1 MTHSLSKLLGLPDP
15 ALTDAA
21 VSAHPVWLWTADGTA
36 LVWANPAG
44 LAVLGIPDMAHLS
57 ARPLEP
63 TDLRRRQMVQLAP
76 RIAAAPRLERLRGF
90 GAPLGGLTTCAC
102 TRLPLAGDAEGLLV
116 SATEER
122 APLSFPV
129 LLQRLVGD
137 LAPAVLAF
145 TADGRLA
152 GASRAA
158 ASLAEVIPDLAAI
171 DSGDAGA
178 AALRDGEAVLRG
190 RAGTFTLYRLG
201 SGASAALIAT
211 PSPDFIAATHA
222 QPSAPP
228 PKPAPPAK
236 DIAPLTETE
245 TIEII
250 EETAAVEPELAEL
263 ALETIHRPTEPAAP
277 DIAAAAKAPP
287 PPLAIPTASF
297 PSAFRRPVRFL
308 WQMDA
313 EGRFSFGC
321 DEFARLIGIMT
332 AAAFGRPWQE
342 INAAFGLDPEEHVAR
357 AVATRSTWSGVTVM
371 WPLDGTDMRLPVEL
385 SALPLYD
392 GNRRFLGYRGFGVCR
407 DIEALARLTAQRR
420 DEAGGAQASAPLS
433 SPPDVMPDQPVNPPE
448 RLQTAPAA
456 PAARDAATSPALSA
470 IENNAF
476 NELARQLSERLEQR
490 PAEAPGNPPD
500 PTDAIAQTADTD
512 GPPPIVATSPDLPAL
527 LDALDDGALLCD
539 VAGRLDTAN
548 QGAAQLFGFD
558 RDRVETLT
566 LFDLLAP
573 DSHSDLRAQFA
584 APAQPTPHR
593 RDVLGRTH
601 DGATRRLTM
610 TLVRADAGRLVALFR
625 DADTERQR
633 ERELLDL
640 KRQLDRATGARTD
653 AVAWISHELRPPVDD
668 ILRFTEVM
676 SAERFGPI
684 GDERYLTCLRD
695 IRSSA
700 ERAAALI
707 NDLRDLSRIETGQ
720 FELTFA
726 SQNLNEMVEQAIAAR
741 QPQASRARVI
751 IRSSLAQAL
760 PPVTADANALR
771 QIVLNMIG
779 ASIHLANAGGQV
791 IVSTVL
797 NDNDTIA
804 LRVRDT
810 GSGLSEEALAAAL
823 EPFHRPAPDAPSPLD
838 ASGINLSLTRVLAEA
853 NLARFTLKNAPQSG
867 TLIEVAF
874 TADAAGTAPAE

>member
-1 MTHSLSKLLGLPDP
+1 MTHSLPRLLGLPDP
-15 ALTDAA
+15 ALTDVAI
-21 VSAHPVWLWTADGTA
+21 SAHPVWLWTADGTA
-36 LVWANPAG
+36 LRWANPAG
-44 LAVLGIPDMAHLS
+44 VAVLGAANAAQLTG
-57 ARPLEP
+57 RPLEP
-63 TDLRRRQMVQLAP
+63 TDLRRRQMVLLAP

-102 TRLPLAGDAEGLLV
+102 RRLVLADETVGLLV
-116 SATEER
+116 SAVEQR
-122 APLSFPV
+122 APLSFSA

-137 LAPAVLAF
+137 LDPAVLAF

-158 ASLAEVIPDLAAI
+158 AALADAVPDLAAI
-171 DSGDAGA
+171 DSGDARA
-178 AALRDGEAVLRG
+178 AALRDGEAVLPG
-190 RAGTFTLYRLG
+190 RAGTLTLHRLG
-201 SGASAALIAT
+201 SGATAALIGT
-211 PSPDFIAATHA
+211 PSPDFIADFRA
-222 QPSAPP
+222 QPSEQ
-228 PKPAPPAK
+228 PAEPCPPAR

-250 EETAAVEPELAEL
+250 EETAAVEPELTEL
-263 ALETIHRPTEPAAP
+263 AVENIHRPTAAAAP
-277 DIAAAAKAPP
+277 DITAAKAPP

-332 AAAFGRPWQE
+332 AAGFGRPWQE
-342 INAAFGLDPEEHVAR
+342 INATFRLDPEEHVAR
-357 AVATRSTWSGVTVM
+357 AVATQSTWSGVTVM

-392 GNRRFLGYRGFGVCR
+392 NNRRFLGYRGFGVCR
-407 DIEALARLTAQRR
+407 DIEGLARLTAQRR

-433 SPPDVMPDQPVNPPE
+433 SPPNTMPDQPVQPSE
-448 RLQTAPAA
+448 HFQTAPAQ
-456 PAARDAATSPALSA
+456 PAAGDAVTSPALSA

-476 NELARQLSERLEQR
+476 NELARQLSERLER
-490 PAEAPGNPPD
+490 HPPDTPGNPTHP
-500 PTDAIAQTADTD
+500 ADTIAETTEAD
-512 GPPPIVATSPDLPAL
+512 RPAAATTSVPDLRAL
-527 LDALDDGALLCD
+527 LDAFDDGAVLCD
-539 VAGRLDTAN
+539 PAGRLDAAN
-548 QGAAQLFGFD
+548 QSAAQLFGFD
-558 RDRVETLT
+558 RDRAEALT

-573 DSHSDLRAQFA
+573 DSHPDLRAQLA
-584 APAQPTPHR
+584 GPAQPTPHR
-593 RDVLGRTH
+593 LEVLGRTR
-601 DGATRRLTM
+601 DGAPHPLAM
-610 TLVRADAGRLVALFR
+610 TLVRAGDDGLLALFR
-625 DADTERQR
+625 DIGGERQR

-640 KRQLDRATGARTD
+640 KRQLKRATGARTD

-684 GDERYLTCLRD
+684 GDERYLTCVRD

-700 ERAAALI
+700 ERAATLI
-707 NDLRDLSRIETGQ
+707 NDLRDLSRIESGQ
-720 FELTFA
+720 FELSFA
-726 SQNLNEMVEQAIAAR
+726 SQSLNEVAEQAIAAL

-751 IRSSLAQAL
+751 IRTSLAQAL
-760 PPVTADANALR
+760 PPVTADADALR

-797 NDNDTIA
+797 SDNDTIA

-810 GSGLSEEALAAAL
+810 GSGLTEEALAAAL

-838 ASGINLSLTRVLAEA
+838 TSGVNLSLTRALAEA
-853 NLARFTLKNAPQSG
+853 NRARFTLKNAPQSG
-867 TLIEVAF
+867 ALIEVAF
-874 TADAAGTAPAE
+874 AADAAATASAG

>member
-1 MTHSLSKLLGLPDP
+1 MTLSLSRLLGLPDP

-21 VSAHPVWLWTADGTA
+21 VSAHPVWLWAADGTA
-36 LVWANPAG
+36 LRWANPAG
-44 LAVLGIPDMAHLS
+44 AAVLGASNAAQLTGRS
-57 ARPLEP
+57 LEP
-63 TDLRRRQMVQLAP
+63 TDLRRRQMVLLAP
-76 RIAAAPRLERLRGF
+76 RIAAAARLERLRGF

-102 TRLPLAGDAEGLLV
+102 RRLALADETVGLLV
-116 SATEER
+116 SAVEQR
-122 APLSFPV
+122 APLSFAA

-137 LAPAVLAF
+137 LDPAVLAF

-158 ASLAEVIPDLAAI
+158 ASLADAIPDLATI
-171 DSGDAGA
+171 DPGDAGA

-190 RAGTFTLYRLG
+190 RAGTLTLHRLG
-201 SGASAALIAT
+201 SGATAALIGT
-211 PSPDFIAATHA
+211 PSSDFIADFRA
-222 QPSAPP
+222 QPSEQ
-228 PKPAPPAK
+228 PAEPSPPAK

-245 TIEII
+245 TIAII

-263 ALETIHRPTEPAAP
+263 AVDNIHRPAPAAAP
-277 DIAAAAKAPP
+277 DIATAKAPP

-332 AAAFGRPWQE
+332 AAGFGRPWRE
-342 INAAFGLDPEEHVAR
+342 INAAFRLDPEEHVAR
-357 AVATRSTWSGVTVM
+357 AVATQSTWSGVTVM

-392 GNRRFLGYRGFGVCR
+392 NNRRFLGYRGFGVCR
-407 DIEALARLTAQRR
+407 DIEGLARLTAQRR
-420 DEAGGAQASAPLS
+420 DEAGGAQPSAPLS
-433 SPPDVMPDQPVNPPE
+433 SPPNAMPDQPVQPPE
-448 RLQTAPAA
+448 RLQTAQPAA
-456 PAARDAATSPALSA
+456 GDAATSPALSA

-490 PAEAPGNPPD
+490 PADTSGETSHP
-500 PTDAIAQTADTD
+500 ADTHAQPSETD
-512 GPPPIVATSPDLPAL
+512 SPAASAMTARDLRAL
-527 LDALDDGALLCD
+527 LDALDIGAVLCD
-539 VAGRLDTAN
+539 PAGHLHAAN
-548 QGAAQLFGFD
+548 QSAAQLFGFD
-558 RDRVETLT
+558 RDRAETLT

-573 DSHSDLRAQFA
+573 DSHPDLRAQLA
-584 APAQPTPHR
+584 GPAQPTPHR
-593 RDVLGRTH
+593 LEVLGRTR
-601 DGATRRLTM
+601 DGAPHPLAM
-610 TLVRADAGRLVALFR
+610 TLVRAGDDGRLALFR
-625 DADTERQR
+625 DIGGERQR

-640 KRQLDRATGARTD
+640 KRQLERATGARTD
-653 AVAWISHELRPPVDD
+653 AVAWISHELRPPLDD
-668 ILRFTEVM
+668 IRRFAEVM

-684 GDERYLTCLRD
+684 GDERYLACVRD

-700 ERAAALI
+700 ERAASLI
-707 NDLRDLSRIETGQ
+707 NDMRDLSRIETGQ

-726 SQNLNEMVEQAIAAR
+726 SQSLNETVEQAIASL
-741 QPQASRARVI
+741 QPQASDARVI

-779 ASIHLANAGGQV
+779 ASIYLANAGGQV

-797 NDNDTIA
+797 SDNDTIA

-810 GSGLSEEALAAAL
+810 GSGLTEDAIAAAL
-823 EPFHRPAPDAPSPLD
+823 EPFRYPAPDAPSPLD
-838 ASGINLSLTRVLAEA
+838 ASGINLSLTRALAEA
-853 NLARFTLKNAPQSG
+853 NRACFTLKNAPQSG
-867 TLIEVAF
+867 ALIEVAF
-874 TADAAGTAPAE
+874 TAAASAG